1 MTCGSM
7 TQDVVSKES
16 MVFHTRK
23 LIGFLMRLE
32 TTRKLRRYTITS
44 AKTMGFLIYI
54 ATVILMLIF
63 GRFIES
69 HERKK
74 ERDSVKGERDEVLL
88 DILDSMNKDP

>member
-1 MTCGSM
+1 
-7 TQDVVSKES
+7 
-16 MVFHTRK
+16 
-23 LIGFLMRLE
+23 
-32 TTRKLRRYTITS
+32 
-44 AKTMGFLIYI
+44 MGFLIYI